1 MNTANI
7 AFKSAYYTAWG
18 IGMTKFLAR
27 EMWDFAKEN
36 PGELLLACIT
46 AAAFDIAESLDGIE
60 QMDGFL
66 FIDQEPGA

>member
-27 EMWDFAKEN
+27 EAWDFAKEN

-46 AAAFDIAESLDGIE
+46 AAAFDVAENVEDIE
-60 QMDGFL
+60 RL
-66 FIDQEPGA
+66 LEPGA

>member
-27 EMWDFAKEN
+27 EAWDFAKEN

-46 AAAFDIAESLDGIE
+46 AAAFDVAENVEDIE
-60 QMDGFL
+60 RLLEQ
-66 FIDQEPGA
+66 GA

>member
-27 EMWDFAKEN
+27 EAWDFAKEN
-36 PGELLLACIT
+36 PGELLLACIA
-46 AAAFDIAESLDGIE
+46 AAAFDVAENVEDIESLLE
-60 QMDGFL
+60 QV
-66 FIDQEPGA
+66 A

>member
-27 EMWDFAKEN
+27 EAWDFAKEN

-46 AAAFDIAESLDGIE
+46 AAAFDVADNVEDIE
-60 QMDGFL
+60 RLLEQ
-66 FIDQEPGA
+66 GA

>member
-7 AFKSAYYTAWG
+7 AFKTAYYTSWG

-27 EMWDFAKEN
+27 EAWDFAKEN

-46 AAAFDIAESLDGIE
+46 AAAFDVAENVEDIE
-60 QMDGFL
+60 RLLEQ
-66 FIDQEPGA
+66 GA

>member
-27 EMWDFAKEN
+27 EAWDFAKEN

-46 AAAFDIAESLDGIE
+46 AAAFDVAENVEDIESLLE
-60 QMDGFL
+60 QV
-66 FIDQEPGA
+66 A

>member
-27 EMWDFAKEN
+27 EAWDFAKEN

-46 AAAFDIAESLDGIE
+46 AAAFDVAENVEDIE
-60 QMDGFL
+60 RL
-66 FIDQEPGA
+66 LESGA